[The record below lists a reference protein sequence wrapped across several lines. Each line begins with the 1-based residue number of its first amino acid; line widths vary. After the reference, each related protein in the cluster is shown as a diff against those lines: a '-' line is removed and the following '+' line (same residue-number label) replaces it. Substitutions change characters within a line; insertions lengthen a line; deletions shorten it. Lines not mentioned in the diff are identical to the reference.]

1 VVKPLYLTLPLKMA
15 RVTMNCVHIKVD
27 KSGRIVLPKPVRER
41 LRLRAGTNLEL
52 QEVPEGILLR
62 PVGQRPALVWKDG
75 FLVHLGKAPR
85 GLNWNRLIEDSRED
99 RIKDVAG
106 L

>member
-1 VVKPLYLTLPLKMA
+1 
-15 RVTMNCVHIKVD
+15 MNGMNVKVD

-41 LRLRAGTNLEL
+41 LRLRAGTSLEL
-52 QEVPEGILLR
+52 EEGPEGLLLR
-62 PVGQRPALVWKDG
+62 PVGQRPAMVQKNG
-75 FLVHLGKAPR
+75 MLVHLGKAPR
-85 GLNWNRLIEDSRED
+85 GLDWDRLIEDSRED

>member
-1 VVKPLYLTLPLKMA
+1 VKPLYLTLPLKMA
-15 RVTMNCVHIKVD
+15 RAMMNGMNVKVD
-27 KSGRIVLPKPVRER
+27 KSGRIVIPKAVRER

-75 FLVHLGKAPR
+75 LLVHLGKAPR
-85 GLNWNRLIEDSRED
+85 GFAWDRLIEDFRDERS
-99 RIKDVAG
+99 
-106 L
+106 